1 MVFGVPSRIFLRGEC
16 YVCYFEKVNIRPLFF
31 VLQYFILISENIIL
45 FMRKTKIRGSDESK
59 INEL

>member
-1 MVFGVPSRIFLRGEC
+1 MICLWGGF
-16 YVCYFEKVNIRPLFF
+16 YVCYVEKVNLRPLFF